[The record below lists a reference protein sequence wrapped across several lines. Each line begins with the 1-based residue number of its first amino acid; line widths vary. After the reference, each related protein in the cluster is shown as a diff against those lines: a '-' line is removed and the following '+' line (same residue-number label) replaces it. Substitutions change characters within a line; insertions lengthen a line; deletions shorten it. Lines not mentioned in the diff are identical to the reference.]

1 MARPRLVSIE
11 SYEGRTILGKGF
23 GAIFN
28 VTKPGVSIEVCFSFS
43 FFFFFSIQESVCGC
57 AHGCGYAND
66 SVRSSEQVEQ
76 GSSKIRR

>member
-28 VTKPGVSIEVCFSFS
+28 VTKPGVSIEVCVFPSP
-43 FFFFFSIQESVCGC
+43 FFS
-57 AHGCGYAND
+57 
-66 SVRSSEQVEQ
+66 SSPFKKVYV
-76 GSSKIRR
+76 GVHMGVGTPTTA